1 MMKHSSSLCLLFLLA
16 LCTTLLACGLVQA
29 QVLFQVRVRRVYMYL
44 YTSIMLWS
52 TYHACHDDL
61 CARVQGFNWESCKQQ
76 GGWYNRLK
84 TQVDDIA
91 RAGVTHVW
99 LPPPSHSVSPQG
111 TLTARPTPSR

>member
-29 QVLFQVRVRRVYMYL
+29 QVLFQVRRVCVL
-44 YTSIMLWS
+44 YTSMSWS

-84 TQVDDIA
+84 AQVDDIA
-91 RAGVTHVW
+91 KAGVTHVW

>member
-29 QVLFQVRVRRVYMYL
+29 QVLFQVRRVCVL
-44 YTSIMLWS
+44 YTSMSWS